1 MIKQIFEKLD
11 LKEKETKIYL
21 LLLNTGPETAGE
33 IAKKTGLKRS
43 SVYVYLERLI
53 KAGIVIQTMHQGA
66 KQFAAEPVEKIRIIY
81 RQKIDELKLYESKV
95 KQILLDANKLSGI
108 GQFKPHIKFFEGQDG
123 VQNLLQDC
131 WQYKDIE
138 ALTMW
143 PIKSFQDAL
152 SEDFLYYH
160 NMMRIKQGID
170 TKAIWENTQTTNMDM
185 PPHLGSGP
193 RYLREVRLAPPD
205 MKFDMGYWLYAN
217 KAAFVSSKAENFG
230 FLIESDELIQILK
243 VQHAVIWNI
252 SQPIDINP
260 KGANLFF
267 EEYKKIL

>member
-1 MIKQIFEKLD
+1 MIKQIFEKLG
-11 LKEKETKIYL
+11 LKEEETRIYL
-21 LLLNTGPETAGE
+21 LLLDTGLLTAGE
-33 IAKKTGLKRS
+33 IAKKTAIKRP

-53 KAGIVIQTMHQGA
+53 KIGLVTQTMYEGA
-66 KQFAAEPVEKIRIIY
+66 KHFTAEPVDKIHLLY
-81 RQKIDELKLYESKV
+81 RQKIDEFKLYESKID
-95 KQILLDANKLSGI
+95 QALADASKFSAI
-108 GQFKPHIKFFEGQDG
+108 GQFKPHIKFFEGQEG
-123 VQNLLQDC
+123 VQNLLKDC

-160 NMMRIKQGID
+160 NMMRIKQGIV
-170 TKAIWENTQTTNMDM
+170 TKAIWDNQTKTMDA
-185 PPHLGSGP
+185 PPHLGSGE

-205 MKFDMGYWLYAN
+205 MEFDMGYWIYAN

-230 FLIESDELIQILK
+230 FLIESDELIQMLK
-243 VQHAVIWNI
+243 VQHKVIWNI
-252 SQPIDINP
+252 SKPIDINP
-260 KGANLFF
+260 KGADLFF